1 MANQTHRVLELIRRF
16 NNNEK
21 VCISQLKNETMWLN
35 SDGESKS
42 DKTIRRDLDIIKK
55 VFPDTFHLIRGEIGC
70 YKAITNGLFNNITSG
85 ENMSLLVQT
94 FNIADRSNLFSDLN
108 IDTADKSILE
118 KKIKETKNTYL
129 FKSKPFENSSGDVT
143 LFKKLEQAIYHRKEI
158 VIDYKAV
165 STTEERKVKPYKIIF
180 MNENFYLAC
189 EVEHPDYQFSLFRIS
204 KIEAIEFTQRSFHQN
219 REIASF
225 IKDMQ
230 TPMAKYT
237 PNYKDHLIE
246 VLVEV
251 DASRAR
257 HFKAKKYLP
266 SQKMIEEKE
275 DGALVLSFTVTQEL
289 EMMDIIKRW
298 IPHLRVVTP
307 VSLKDKINKN
317 LIEYLK

>member
-1 MANQTHRVLELIRRF
+1 MANQTYRVLELIKRF
-16 NNNEK
+16 NNNEQ
-21 VCISQLKNETMWLN
+21 VCISDLQYEDLWE
-35 SDGESKS
+35 GKS
-42 DKTIRRDLDIIKK
+42 EKTIRRDLDIIKK
-55 VFPDTFHLIRGEIGC
+55 VFPDTFHLVRGEQGC
-70 YKAITNGLFNNITSG
+70 YKAITNELFSNITSA

-118 KKIKETKNTYL
+118 KKIKESKNTYL

-158 VIDYKAV
+158 VIDYKAISKV
-165 STTEERKVKPYKIIF
+165 EQRKVKPYKIVF

-204 KIEAIEFTQRSFHQN
+204 KIEDLESTGKSFHQN

-237 PNYKDHLIE
+237 PNYREHLIE

-251 DASRAR
+251 DVSRAR

-266 SQKMIEEKE
+266 SQKIVEEKE
-275 DGALVLSFTVTQEL
+275 DGTLILSFTVTQEL
-289 EMMDIIKRW
+289 EMMDIVKRW
-298 IPHLRVVTP
+298 IPHMRVITP
-307 VSLKDKINKN
+307 ASLKERINKD

>member
-1 MANQTHRVLELIRRF
+1 MANQTYRVLELIKRF

-21 VCISQLKNETMWLN
+21 VCISQLQNESMWY
-35 SDGESKS
+35 GKTE
-42 DKTIRRDLDIIKK
+42 KTIRRDLDIIKK
-55 VFPDTFHLIRGEIGC
+55 IFPETFHLVRGEQGC
-70 YKAITNGLFNNITSG
+70 YKAITNELFNNITSA

-108 IDTADKSILE
+108 IETADKSILE
-118 KKIKETKNTYL
+118 KKIKESKNTYL
-129 FKSKPFENSSGDVT
+129 FKSKPFENSSGDVI

-158 VIDYKAV
+158 VIDYKALSMV
-165 STTEERKVKPYKIIF
+165 EQRKVKPYKIVF

-189 EVEHPDYQFSLFRIS
+189 EVEHPKYQFSLFRIS
-204 KIEAIEFTQRSFHQN
+204 KIESLGLTGKSFHQN

-237 PNYKDHLIE
+237 PNYKEHLVE

-251 DASRAR
+251 CVAKAH

-266 SQKMIEEKE
+266 SQKTVEEKE
-275 DGALVLSFTVTQEL
+275 DGTLVLSFTVTQEL

-298 IPHLRVVTP
+298 IPHMDVISP
-307 VSLKDKINKN
+307 QSLKEKINKD
-317 LIEYLK
+317 LIEYLDNNPKL